1 MKLVLIG
8 SSTGGPNQLRFLLE
22 DINVKNTCIIVAQHM
37 TENFIPSFIKQF
49 DKHSLSKV
57 SVLNDKEYLSNK
69 IYICCKNTILS
80 KYNSPL
86 KKHSDIVS
94 HWQDIQTPY
103 SPSVDLL
110 FDSAITFAKTNEML
124 AILLTG
130 MGDDGAKS
138 LLKLH
143 QAGVKCLAENEEDSV
158 VYGMPK
164 RAKQLNPD
172 LKQMSLE
179 SIKKEILQFI
189 K

>member
-8 SSTGGPNQLRFLLE
+8 SSTGGPNQLRYLLE
-22 DINVKNTCIIVAQHM
+22 DIKIKNTCIIVAQHM

-49 DKHSLSKV
+49 DQHSLSEV
-57 SVLNDKEYLSNK
+57 SVLNDKEILSNK
-69 IYICCKNTILS
+69 IYICCKNTTLS
-80 KYNSPL
+80 KCSSIL
-86 KKHSDIVS
+86 KRSSDIVS
-94 HWQDIQTPY
+94 SWQDIQTPY
-103 SPSVDLL
+103 QPSVDLL
-110 FDSAITFAKTNEML
+110 FDSAVSFARISEML
-124 AILLTG
+124 AIVLTG

-172 LKQMSLE
+172 LKQMSLKD
-179 SIKKEILQFI
+179 IKKEIISFI
-189 K
+189 N